1 MRAAVVL
8 FARSE
13 RLLPEYPQC
22 RLRLARFRGVD
33 RSEFIDGREFHGNAF
48 DLLDRAQKFL
58 LDHLPVAGRVL
69 PGSFERRDEPL
80 LPPEALREALANAF
94 CHRDYSI
101 GGGSVAVAMY
111 DDRVEVTSSGG
122 LHFAL
127 TVDDLFRPHE
137 SLPWNPL
144 IARVFYL
151 RGVVEQWGR
160 GIERMVEL
168 MAAAGLA
175 RPEIEAAGGAVTV
188 RFRPLVY
195 VAPTRVRQDLSAVQ
209 RSILEVLASGG
220 PLAPGRVHMALAA
233 ASVVGDGR
241 AGLRQVREALV
252 ELRTFGLVAQEGHGR
267 GSRWFLVPQD
277 GR

>member
-209 RSILEVLASGG
+209 RSILEVLWVPGAGAGSHGPGG
-220 PLAPGRVHMALAA
+220 GFR
-233 ASVVGDGR
+233 R
-241 AGLRQVREALV
+241 R
-252 ELRTFGLVAQEGHGR
+252 
-267 GSRWFLVPQD
+267 
-277 GR
+277 